1 MVRKVALAYFCFVLK
16 ILWNILILSFTVQ
29 YGSGRVLLH
38 PIPTADPNDPLNW
51 SGPRKT
57 FSIGLVLL
65 YVVLTFVQLDIGV
78 IAFGQYQSE
87 LGFDINTLNSGQAM
101 GYAGLGLS
109 SIIFIP
115 LMNKYGR
122 RPVYIASLVLQV
134 GACVWLALTKTTL
147 DMLLSNLLA
156 GLGGGICETIVQMTI
171 ADIFFVHQHAA
182 MNAYY
187 LFCTTIGSA
196 LGPVAAGYVIE
207 SQGWRWIWWWCVILI
222 AANLVLVLCLF
233 EESKYTPMLTGQ
245 SLSNQPQVD
254 VCEDDAMPD
263 EKKKDLNA
271 DDALQRSITNN
282 HRYIDP
288 SIPIKSY
295 RERMALVSPT
305 DEHVFRNLH
314 DPFVILVTFP
324 AVAFTAI
331 TFGSLLAVFALVAS
345 VQATYLFLP
354 PYNFTAVGVGLINLS
369 SFISAIPAAFIGGW
383 LDDWLIVWL
392 SKRNGGLYEP
402 EMRLWLS
409 LPCIILTP
417 AGVLMVGL
425 GFAYVRCLRGH
436 KSRCALYWLTCLS
449 AGCRL
454 APYCC
459 WVRLAQLLPQ
469 RLRQHCAFLH
479 HGLLSRCKLS
489 CGRLK

>member
-1 MVRKVALAYFCFVLK
+1 M
-16 ILWNILILSFTVQ
+16 
-29 YGSGRVLLH
+29 LLH
-38 PIPTADPNDPLNW
+38 PIPTTDPNDPLNW
-51 SGPRKT
+51 STLRKA
-57 FSIGLVLL
+57 FSISLVLL
-65 YVVLTFVQLDIGV
+65 YVLLTFVQLDVGV

-122 RPVYIASLVLQV
+122 RPVYIASLVFQV
-134 GACVWLALTKTTL
+134 AACVWLAMTKNTL

-187 LFCTTIGSA
+187 LFSTTVGST

-207 SQGWRWIWWWCVILI
+207 SQGWRWMWWWCVILI
-222 AANLVLVLCLF
+222 GANLLLVLFLF
-233 EESKYTPMLTGQ
+233 EESKYTPMLNGET
-245 SLSNQPQVD
+245 LANQQQAGD
-254 VCEDDAMPD
+254 DDATVPD
-263 EKKKDLNA
+263 EKKEALA
-271 DDALQRSITNN
+271 ADALQRSITNN
-282 HRYIDP
+282 HRHIDQN
-288 SIPIKSY
+288 IPLKSY
-295 RERMALVSPT
+295 RERMALISPT
-305 DEHVFRNLH
+305 DENIFRNLH
-314 DPFVILVTFP
+314 DPFIILFTFP

-331 TFGSLLAVFALVAS
+331 TFGSLLAVFALITS

-354 PYNFTAVGVGLINLS
+354 PYNFTAIGVGLINLS
-369 SFISAIPAAFIGGW
+369 GFIAAVPAVFVGGW

-409 LPCIILTP
+409 LPCVILTP
-417 AGVLMVGL
+417 ASVLMVGL
-425 GFAYVRCLRGH
+425 GLAYVRYQRGINP
-436 KSRCALYWLTCLS
+436 RQIMIWLTC
-449 AGCRL
+449 
-454 APYCC
+454 
-459 WVRLAQLLPQ
+459 
-469 RLRQHCAFLH
+469 FLT
-479 HGLLSRCKLS
+479 
-489 CGRLK
+489 GR

>member
-1 MVRKVALAYFCFVLK
+1 MASQAEEPHAHSQHPPGTLLLEDCKTDSH
-16 ILWNILILSFTVQ
+16 LIHIINVCAKTLIRHSAVQ
-29 YGSGRVLLH
+29 HGSGRVLLH
-38 PIPTADPNDPLNW
+38 PIPTTDPNDPLNW
-51 SGPRKT
+51 STPRKT
-57 FSIGLVLL
+57 FSIVLVLL
-65 YVVLTFVQLDIGV
+65 YVILTFVQLDIGV

-87 LGFDINTLNSGQAM
+87 LGLDINTLNAGQAM

-134 GACVWLALTKTTL
+134 GACVWLALTNTTT

-187 LFCTTIGSA
+187 LFSTTVGST

-222 AANLVLVLCLF
+222 GVNLLLVIFLF
-233 EESKYTPMLTGQ
+233 EESKYIPMLNGE
-245 SLSNQPQVD
+245 SLANQPRID
-254 VCEDDAMPD
+254 DYGEDAKKGDA
-263 EKKKDLNA
+263 A
-271 DDALQRSITNN
+271 DDALQRSITSNT
-282 HRYIDP
+282 HHIDE
-288 SIPIKSY
+288 SIPMKSY
-295 RERMALVSPT
+295 RKRMALVSPT
-305 DEHVFRNLH
+305 DEPVFRKLH

-331 TFGSLLAVFALVAS
+331 TFGSLLAVFALMAS

-369 SFISAIPAAFIGGW
+369 GFISAIPAAFVGGW
-383 LDDWLIVWL
+383 LDDWLIIWL

-417 AGVLMVGL
+417 ASVLMVGL
-425 GFAYVRCLRGH
+425 GVAYVRFIPNSNKAPSFKHLTNRSIYRASLGP
-436 KSRCALYWLTCLS
+436 SSPWAL
-449 AGCRL
+449 A
-454 APYCC
+454 
-459 WVRLAQLLPQ
+459 
-469 RLRQHCAFLH
+469 
-479 HGLLSRCKLS
+479 
-489 CGRLK
+489 